1 MADRA
6 APVVLRHAEKLTED
20 GTLVV
25 VSHGGT
31 IRTTIGRLIALEP
44 RSWESLGGLTNCCW
58 SVLGEGARGWRLL
71 EHNAGTLP
79 EPVLGDDD

>member
-6 APVVLRHAEKLTED
+6 APVILDHADKLPED

-31 IRTTIGRLIALEP
+31 IRTAIGRLLGLEP
-44 RSWESLGGLTNCCW
+44 HHWESLGGVSNCCW
-58 SVLGEGARGWRLL
+58 SVLGQGVRGWRLL
-71 EHNAGTLP
+71 EHNAGSLP
-79 EPVLGDDD
+79 EPVLGDDT